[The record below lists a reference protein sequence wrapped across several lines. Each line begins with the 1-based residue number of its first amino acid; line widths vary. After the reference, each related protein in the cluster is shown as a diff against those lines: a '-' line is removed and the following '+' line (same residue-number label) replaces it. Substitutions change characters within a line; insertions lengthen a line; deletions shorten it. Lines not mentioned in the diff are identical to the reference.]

1 MPAIREQIDRTA
13 MRLRA
18 ELAAI
23 DGVAIHDLGQQ
34 RSGLVSFTL
43 GDLDVNTVK
52 NRLASAG
59 VSVGANGPGYTPFDM
74 EARGLA
80 GIVRASVSYLT
91 NEHDIERLLAAVDDI
106 ARAR

>member
-1 MPAIREQIDRTA
+1 